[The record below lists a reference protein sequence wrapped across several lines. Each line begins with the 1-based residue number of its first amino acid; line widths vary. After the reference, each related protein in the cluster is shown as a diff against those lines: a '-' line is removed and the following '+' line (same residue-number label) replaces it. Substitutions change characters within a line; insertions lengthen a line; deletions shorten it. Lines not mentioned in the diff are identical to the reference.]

1 MMDDKDIEALLK
13 DRHAVAPAPLRES
26 VRPIAT
32 GNGSLRSPNSRPR
45 TARTAGFRPL
55 LVVATACV
63 LVSAIAIVRWSIHDR
78 DPRAARSLTSVDSTL
93 ADRPAFDTT
102 VHVTTSTAPE
112 TAVPTSDV
120 DVLVDTSR
128 SSIQPTE
135 AFALPFPLGQQ
146 AGATTMVPGLGIV
159 GSQPTDESY
168 TTFELYRIGA
178 DRVPVPLGLRHGN
191 LWQVLGGRDGRLY
204 LRDGMNLT
212 AYRFQDGLAILDA
225 DAVSIDAATCRLEM
239 SQSSVSCGSAVIAL
253 GDIVPGGGQVV
264 LDESYVEPAGLP
276 QFSSGV
282 AECGDA
288 ASTPGRCVTFELP
301 GGKTARVVPVG
312 AENES
317 RSTLGLAIVVERESG
332 TDIAFIKGGPIIGM
346 ENTFLYVWSQTK
358 EACEVFDLST
368 LAKS

>member
-1 MMDDKDIEALLK
+1 MDDKDIEAPLK
-13 DRHAVAPAPLRES
+13 DPHAVAPTALRES
-26 VRPIAT
+26 VRQTAS
-32 GNGSLRSPNSRPR
+32 GNGSLHSPNGRPR
-45 TARTAGFRPL
+45 TVRTAGFRPL
-55 LVVATACV
+55 LLVATV
-63 LVSAIAIVRWSIHDR
+63 GVVISAIAIVVWSSHDR
-78 DPRAARSLTSVDSTL
+78 DPRAMRPLASVDSTL
-93 ADRPAFDTT
+93 ADGPASDTT
-102 VHVTTSTAPE
+102 VPVTTSSGPE
-112 TAVPTSDV
+112 TVVPTSDV
-120 DVLVDTSR
+120 DVVLDTSR

-135 AFALPFPLGQQ
+135 TFALPFPLGRQ

-159 GSQPTDESY
+159 GSQPTDELY

-178 DRVPVPLGLRHGN
+178 DRVPVPLGLRHGS

-212 AYRFQDGLAILDA
+212 AYRFQDGLAILDG

-239 SQSSVSCGSAVIAL
+239 SRSSVSCGSAVIAL
-253 GDIVPGGGQVV
+253 GDIVQGGGQVV

-276 QFSSGV
+276 LFSSGV

-288 ASTPGRCVTFELP
+288 AFTPGRCVTFELP
-301 GGKTARVVPVG
+301 GGETARVVPVG

-346 ENTFLYVWSQTK
+346 ENTFLYMWSQTK

-368 LAKS
+368 LARS